1 MPLLPRV
8 VRPFLVPAVIVTACV
23 AAATGCASIDKA
35 LGQQQ
40 AMVTFQDGTS
50 IATRLQVRA
59 ECGKLPNVSPAPL
72 PSGVPLRESL
82 DQVVYQVNNASD
94 ADEARLQECLAK
106 YPSVL
111 GLNFSDSTDQGS

>member
-1 MPLLPRV
+1 MLLRRV
-8 VRPFLVPAVIVTACV
+8 VTPVLVPAVVLVACV
-23 AAATGCASIDKA
+23 GATGCASIDKA

-40 AMVTFQDGTS
+40 ALVTFQDGTS
-50 IATRLQVRA
+50 VATRLQVRA
-59 ECGKLPNVSPAPL
+59 ACGKLPNVSPAPL
-72 PSGVPLRESL
+72 PSGVPLSESL

-111 GLNFSDSTDQGS
+111 GLTFSDSTDQGS

>member
-1 MPLLPRV
+1 MPLLHRV
-8 VRPFLVPAVIVTACV
+8 VRPALIPAVILAVCV
-23 AAATGCASIDKA
+23 AGASGCASMDKA

-40 AMVTFQDGTS
+40 AIVTFQDNAS

-59 ECGKLPNVSPAPL
+59 ACGKLPNVSPQPL
-72 PSGVPLRESL
+72 PSGVPLAESL

-111 GLNFSDSTDQGS
+111 GLSFSDSTDQGS

>member
-8 VRPFLVPAVIVTACV
+8 VRPVLVPVVVLTACV
-23 AAATGCASIDKA
+23 AGATGCASIDKA

-40 AMVTFQDGTS
+40 AIVTFQDNTS

-59 ECGKLPNVSPAPL
+59 ACGKLPNVSPAPL

-82 DQVVYQVNNASD
+82 DELVYQVNNASD
-94 ADEARLQECLAK
+94 TDEARLQECLAK

-111 GLNFSDSTDQGS
+111 GLSFSDSTDQGS

>member
-8 VRPFLVPAVIVTACV
+8 VTTVLVPAVVLTACV
-23 AAATGCASIDKA
+23 AGATGCAAIDKA

-40 AMVTFQDGTS
+40 AVVTFQSGTS
-50 IATRLQVRA
+50 VATRLQVRA
-59 ECGKLPNVSPAPL
+59 ACGKLPNVSPVPL
-72 PSGVPLRESL
+72 PSGVPLSESL
-82 DQVVYQVNNASD
+82 DQVVYQVNNASN

-106 YPSVL
+106 YRSVL

>member
-8 VRPFLVPAVIVTACV
+8 VTPVLVPAVVLTACV
-23 AAATGCASIDKA
+23 AGATGCASLDKA

-40 AMVTFQDGTS
+40 AIVTFQDGTS

-59 ECGKLPNVSPAPL
+59 ACGKLPNVSPAPL
-72 PSGVPLRESL
+72 PSGIPLRESL

-111 GLNFSDSTDQGS
+111 GLNFSDSTDQDS

>member
-1 MPLLPRV
+1 MPLLLRV
-8 VRPFLVPAVIVTACV
+8 VTPVLIPAVVLTACV
-23 AAATGCASIDKA
+23 AGATGCASLDKA

-40 AMVTFQDGTS
+40 AVVDFKDGTS

-59 ECGKLPNVSPAPL
+59 ACGKLPNVSPAPL
-72 PSGVPLRESL
+72 PSGIPLTESL
-82 DQVVYQVNNASD
+82 DEVVYQVNNASD
-94 ADEARLQECLAK
+94 ADEARLQECLEK

>member
-8 VRPFLVPAVIVTACV
+8 VRAVLVPVVVLTACV
-23 AAATGCASIDKA
+23 AGATGCASIDKA

-40 AMVTFQDGTS
+40 ALVGFKDGTS

-59 ECGKLPNVSPAPL
+59 ACGKLPNVSPTPL

-94 ADEARLQECLAK
+94 ADEARLQECVEK
-106 YPSVL
+106 YPSVV
-111 GLNFSDSTDQGS
+111 GLTFSDSTDQGS

>member
-1 MPLLPRV
+1 MPSLLYRV
-8 VRPFLVPAVIVTACV
+8 LVPAVVATACV
-23 AAATGCASIDKA
+23 VGATGCAAMDKA

-40 AMVTFQDGTS
+40 AIVTFKDGTS
-50 IATRLQVRA
+50 VATRMQVRSG
-59 ECGKLPNVSPAPL
+59 CGALPNVSPAPL
-72 PSGVPLRESL
+72 PSGVPLSESL

-111 GLNFSDSTDQGS
+111 GLTFSDSTDQGS

>member
-1 MPLLPRV
+1 M
-8 VRPFLVPAVIVTACV
+8 LVSAVAVTVCV
-23 AAATGCASIDKA
+23 AGVTGCTAMDKA

-40 AMVTFQDGTS
+40 AIVTFKDGTS
-50 IATRLQVRA
+50 VATRLQVRA
-59 ECGKLPNVSPAPL
+59 GCGGLPNVSPAPL
-72 PSGVPLRESL
+72 PSGVPLSSSL

-111 GLNFSDSTDQGS
+111 GLTFSDSTDQGS

>member
-1 MPLLPRV
+1 MPPLHRV
-8 VRPFLVPAVIVTACV
+8 VRPVLVPAIVLTVCV
-23 AAATGCASIDKA
+23 AGASGCASLDKA

-40 AMVTFQDGTS
+40 AIVSFQDGTS
-50 IATRLQVRA
+50 VATRLQVRA
-59 ECGKLPNVSPAPL
+59 ACGKLPNVSPAPL
-72 PSGVPLRESL
+72 PSGVPLSESL

>member
-1 MPLLPRV
+1 MPLLRHV
-8 VRPFLVPAVIVTACV
+8 VTPVLVPAVILAACV
-23 AAATGCASIDKA
+23 AGVTGCASMDKA
-35 LGQQQ
+35 FGQQQ
-40 AMVTFQDGTS
+40 ATVTFQDGTS

-59 ECGKLPNVSPAPL
+59 ACGKLPNVSPTPL
-72 PSGVPLRESL
+72 PSGVPLAESL

-111 GLNFSDSTDQGS
+111 GLTFSDSTDQGS